1 MMSIGKAAKYLGLSI
16 GQVRRLDKLG
26 VLTPCKPHGQTRYY
40 SQEQLDEYLRKP
52 SLTRERVV
60 LGYCRVSSNKQK
72 DDLQRQV
79 ETVRLYLAAQGKPFE
94 IIEDVGSGIN
104 YTKQGLQQLLKR
116 ITGGEVEKVVV
127 LYKDRLLRFGYE
139 LFEQVSTLYGTPI
152 EVIDKTP
159 KEEQQELVEDL
170 VQIITVFSCRLQG
183 KRAHKARKVVKE
195 LVQDLQGPAEADSG
209 TDMPDED
216 QC

>member
-1 MMSIGKAAKYLGLSI
+1 MMSIGKAAEYLGVSI
-16 GQVRRLDKLG
+16 GQLRRLDKQG
-26 VLTPCKPHGQTRYY
+26 VLTPSKPNGQTRYY

-52 SLTRERVV
+52 LQTRERIVI
-60 LGYCRVSSNKQK
+60 GYCRVSSPKQK

-79 ETVRLYLAAQGKPFE
+79 ENVKLYLTAQGKPFE

-104 YTKQGLQQLLKR
+104 YTKQGLQRLLRR
-116 ITGGEVEKVVV
+116 ITGGEVEKIVI

-139 LFEQVSTLYGTPI
+139 LFEQVAALYGTPI

-183 KRAHKARKVVKE
+183 KRAHKARKAVRE
-195 LVQDLQGPAEADSG
+195 LVQDLQGSVEADSG
-209 TDMPDED
+209 TDKPDED
-216 QC
+216 